1 MPLFSRYSRT
11 LIVGKSA
18 SGKSVLTNC
27 IIQQRAKLFPTRI
40 DKVFYVSPK
49 PVATITASGV
59 TFLTDIPETIPRNS
73 LVILDDC
80 MLENE
85 VLKQAAQLCIREIHH
100 TNSHLILIV
109 QRLYV
114 NNPYYRVCVDQMT
127 HILLFKITKGFNT
140 LSRFVSDSFPRNLKE
155 YFWSAYH
162 QATSKPYSHLL
173 VDISGESSLKECLY
187 SDICASKVI
196 RYKAE

>member
-1 MPLFSRYSRT
+1 MALFSRYSRT

-27 IIQQRAKLFPTRI
+27 IIKQRAKLFPTRI
-40 DKVFYVSPK
+40 DKVFYISPK
-49 PVATITASGV
+49 PVVTITASGV
-59 TFLTDIPETIPRNS
+59 TFLTSIPETIPRNS

-80 MLENE
+80 MLDSD

-140 LSRFVSDSFPRNLKE
+140 LSRFVSDSFPKNLKE

-173 VDISGESSLKECLY
+173 VDISGESPLKECLY
-187 SDICASKVI
+187 SDICATKVI
-196 RYKAE
+196 QYKAE